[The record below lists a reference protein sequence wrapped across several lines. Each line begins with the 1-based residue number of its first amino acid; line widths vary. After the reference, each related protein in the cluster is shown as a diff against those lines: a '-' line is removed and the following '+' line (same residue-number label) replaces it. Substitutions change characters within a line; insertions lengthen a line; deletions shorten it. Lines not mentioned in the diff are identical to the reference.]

1 VHGVPGSLVGA
12 VSDDGEGAHMSTVAV
27 AGLGLLGLVILA
39 VAADQL
45 VAGAARLAT
54 MLRMAPVVVGLVIIG
69 LGTSA
74 PEFLVSGVASARG
87 SAGIAMG
94 NLIGSNIINLTLILG
109 AAALVA
115 PVLVRSSVPAREAPL
130 TVAACT
136 VFGGLAL
143 FGLGPTAGMALAVL
157 GAAALV
163 LLVRLSRVERG
174 DPLAGDVVQL
184 VASQP
189 RRAWVREALR
199 AALGLAGT
207 LAGAQLVVTNAATL
221 ALRWGVPDAVVGFT
235 LVALGTSLPELVT
248 AVQAQR
254 RGQADLLV
262 GNLLGSNLFNSLIGG
277 AVVGL
282 AAGRSA
288 PAGLTYPVVAAM
300 VGVSVL
306 AWLLLFRGYRVS
318 RVEGTVLLGVYVA
331 TLPLLG

>member
-1 VHGVPGSLVGA
+1 
-12 VSDDGEGAHMSTVAV
+12 MSTVAV
-27 AGLGLLGLVILA
+27 AGLGLLGLVVLTI
-39 VAADQL
+39 AADQL
-45 VAGAARLAT
+45 VAGAGRLAT
-54 MLRMAPVVVGLVIIG
+54 MLRVAPVVVGVVVIG

-74 PEFLVSGVASARG
+74 PEFLVSGVASAQG

-109 AAALVA
+109 VAALVA

-130 TVAACT
+130 TVAAVV

-143 FGLGPTAGMALAVL
+143 FGLGLKAGIALAVL

-163 LLVRLSRVERG
+163 ALVRLSRVKPG
-174 DPLAGDVVQL
+174 DPLPGEVVQL
-184 VASQP
+184 LDPPP
-189 RRAWVREALR
+189 RRAWAREAVR
-199 AALGLAGT
+199 AVLGLAGT
-207 LAGAQLVVTNAATL
+207 LAGAHLVVTNAATL
-221 ALRWGVPDAVVGFT
+221 ALRWGVPDTVVGFT

-254 RGQADLLV
+254 RGEADLLV

-277 AVVGL
+277 AIVGL

-288 PAGLTYPVVAAM
+288 ATGVTYPVVAAM

-318 RVEGTVLLGVYVA
+318 RVEGMVLLGVYLA
-331 TLPLLG
+331 TLPLLS